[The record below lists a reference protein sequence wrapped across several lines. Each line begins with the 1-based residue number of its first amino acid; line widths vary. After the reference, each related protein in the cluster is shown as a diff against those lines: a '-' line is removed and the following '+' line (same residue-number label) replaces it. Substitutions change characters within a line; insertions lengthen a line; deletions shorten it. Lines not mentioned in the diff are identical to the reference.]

1 MHGDDTLE
9 RFEHAHGGE
18 PGSIEPL
25 DHFVL
30 VEPVDDETE
39 THAGLII
46 PASSEASC
54 VAGVVVAVGEDVHG
68 VAPGDKVLY
77 PRGAGFELAPS
88 GEPKRLIDR
97 RELIA
102 RITD

>member
-9 RFEHAHGGE
+9 RFEHADPGS

-30 VEPVDDETE
+30 IEPVEDETE

-46 PASSEASC
+46 PASADSSC
-54 VAGVVVAVGEDVHG
+54 LSGVVVAIGEEVLG

-77 PRGAGFELAPS
+77 PRGAGFELALT

>member
-9 RFEHAHGGE
+9 RFEHANDGHRGA
-18 PGSIEPL
+18 IEPL

-30 VEPVDDETE
+30 IEPSDDETE
-39 THAGLII
+39 TQGGLII
-46 PASSEASC
+46 PASADSACLS
-54 VAGVVVAVGEDVHG
+54 GVVVAVGEDVHG

-77 PRGAGFELAPS
+77 PRGAGFEIRVA

-97 RELIA
+97 HELIA
-102 RITD
+102 RLLD

>member
-9 RFEHAHGGE
+9 RFEHARPGGHGG
-18 PGSIEPL
+18 IEPL

-30 VEPVDDETE
+30 IEPVDDETE
-39 THAGLII
+39 TNAGLII
-46 PASSEASC
+46 PASAEAACRS
-54 VAGVVVAVGEDVHG
+54 GVVVAVGDEVHG

-77 PRGAGFELAPS
+77 PRGAGFELAPG

-97 RELIA
+97 HELIA
-102 RITD
+102 RLTD

>member
-9 RFEHAHGGE
+9 RFEHARRGGS
-18 PGSIEPL
+18 GGIEPL

-30 VEPVDDETE
+30 IEPVDDETE
-39 THAGLII
+39 TSHGLII
-46 PASSEASC
+46 PASSDSTC
-54 VAGVVVAVGEDVHG
+54 LAGVVVAVGDDVHG

-77 PRGAGFELAPS
+77 PRGAGYELTPG

>member
-9 RFEHAHGGE
+9 RFEHAHRGG

-30 VEPVDDETE
+30 IEPVDDETE

-46 PASSEASC
+46 PASSDSSC
-54 VAGVVVAVGEDVHG
+54 ISGVVVSIGEDVQG
-68 VAPGDKVLY
+68 ITPGDKVLY
-77 PRGAGFELAPS
+77 PRGAGFELALG
-88 GEPKRLIDR
+88 GEPKRLVDR